1 LSCNAGQKTGQ
12 SRIIGDDAAESRLI
26 AIKSR
31 QKIPVAAMPQKDEQF
46 IAKRL
51 DTSQKRILY

>member
-26 AIKSR
+26 TLKSR
-31 QKIPVAAMPQKDEQF
+31 LKKPVAAMPLKDE
-46 IAKRL
+46 
-51 DTSQKRILY
+51 

>member
-26 AIKSR
+26 TLKSR
-31 QKIPVAAMPQKDEQF
+31 PKKPVAAMPRKDEQF

-51 DTSQKRILY
+51 DTS